1 MNFSTVRTAVS
12 LNGNKFLSSSF
23 FSLDALNS
31 IVVDG
36 FVTAESYQAV
46 RIKSGSSATPSSKDV
61 HHHGEKSR
69 DG

>member
-46 RIKSGSSATPSSKDV
+46 RIKSGSPATRSSKDV
-61 HHHGEKSR
+61 YHHGEKSR